1 MDRLMVG
8 SNWDSAT
15 QMCGSKTN
23 DGHDHDGDDHT
34 TPSPHD
40 GHDHDDDDHDGHDHD
55 GDDHDTADD
64 TSNTASKSQRVGI
77 LLPYSV
83 IALAVAIVA

>member
-8 SNWDSAT
+8 SNWDSGT
-15 QMCGSKTN
+15 QMCGSKTH

-40 GHDHDDDDHDGHDHD
+40 GHDHDDHDGHDHD
-55 GDDHDTADD
+55 DDDDHDTADE
-64 TSNTASKSQRVGI
+64 TTANTSQRVSS